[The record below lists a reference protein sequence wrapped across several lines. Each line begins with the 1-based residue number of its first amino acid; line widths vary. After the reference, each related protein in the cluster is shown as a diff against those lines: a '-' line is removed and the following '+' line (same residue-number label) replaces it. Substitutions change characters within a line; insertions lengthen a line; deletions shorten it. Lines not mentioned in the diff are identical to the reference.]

1 MTHRK
6 QRAAMVRIGTSG
18 WHYAH
23 WKGPFYPATMPSSQ
37 FLAFYTERYT
47 TVELNNPF
55 YRIPSEKT
63 FAAWRER
70 TPPGFLFAVK
80 ANRRFTH
87 VKKLKD
93 PQPDLDLFMQA
104 VDALGDKLGPVLFQL
119 PPRWRLNLERL
130 AEFLTALPKRHR
142 YTIEFRDPSWHT
154 AEVYALLRRYDVAF
168 CIYELNHFLS
178 PLEVT
183 ADFAYIRLHGPD
195 GPYQG
200 RYDDANLSEWA
211 RRIALWQRE
220 GIDTYC
226 YFDNDQAAYATQ
238 DARSLREKVEA
249 LMRDSDLP
257 A

>member
-1 MTHRK
+1 MLQRK
-6 QRAAMVRIGTSG
+6 HGAGTVRIGTSG
-18 WHYAH
+18 WHYIH
-23 WKGPFYPATMPSSQ
+23 WKGPFYPASMPNTQ
-37 FLAFYTERYT
+37 FLRFYAEHYT

-55 YRIPSEKT
+55 YRTPSEKT
-63 FAAWRER
+63 FAAWREN
-70 TPPGFLFAVK
+70 TPSGFLFAVK

-87 VKKLKD
+87 IKKLKD
-93 PQPDLDLFMQA
+93 PQPDLDQFMQR

-130 AEFLTALPKRHR
+130 AEFLDALPKRHR
-142 YTIEFRDPSWHT
+142 YTIEFRDPTWHT
-154 AEVYALLRRYDVAF
+154 AEVYALLKRHAVAF

-183 ADFAYIRLHGPD
+183 ADFSYIRLHGPG

-200 RYDDANLSEWA
+200 QYDDGSLSEWA
-211 RRIALWQRE
+211 RRIAAWCDE

-238 DARSLREKVEA
+238 DARRLREKVERLIA
-249 LMRDSDLP
+249 
-257 A
+257 